1 MRREKKE
8 KERKADEKKLKNTI
22 DYRVEQEMKKD
33 IN

>member
-22 DYRVEQEMKKD
+22 DYRVE
-33 IN
+33 